1 MGSKQVLDAFPT
13 GPSSPP
19 IAANPVQSSK
29 GPDAVILFLPIS
41 RLFRTET
48 NHDPPDPH
56 PRHARTDFPG
66 RQSCNGQQDRRR
78 PLQRPRCQGLHRLID
93 GGKVVDRNLAIALV
107 LRSEGLERS
116 GDLQAAIRDL
126 TRALEVAPGWVDPRK
141 NLARLYERTGQRQLV
156 LETYMTAIAMTNDK
170 APYYSMRGHYHE
182 RQGEFSQAAFDFS
195 HAILI
200 KPDDHHY
207 LTARGRVLLAQ
218 NKFDEAI
225 ADFDRVFKLTIINPE
240 VSALR
245 GEAHYWKKNY
255 QAALADLNR
264 AIQYKPSLGEAYL
277 NRARVHKALG
287 ELDKALSDLD
297 KALEINPKTS
307 RSAQEP
313 LRGPRR
319 AGQGHGRS
327 PRGLRAAIAVDGR
340 RTEHL
345 SNRGMV
351 KLLTSKI
358 DEAIADFTEALA
370 KDPKNHEALQ
380 GRGIARLRTGDAGAA
395 QHDFDA
401 SERLLPGI
409 SQRFERY
416 RSVAR

>member
-1 MGSKQVLDAFPT
+1 MTRLTLILATLGLTSLAA
-13 GPSSPP
+13 SP
-19 IAANPVQSSK
+19 AMANKTDVDLCK
-29 GPDAVILFLPIS
+29 D
-41 RLFRTET
+41 
-48 NHDPPDPH
+48 HDV
-56 PRHARTDFPG
+56 RACT
-66 RQSCNGQQDRRR
+66 
-78 PLQRPRCQGLHRLID
+78 RLID

-141 NLARLYERTGQRQLV
+141 NLARLYESTGQRQLV

-200 KPDDHHY
+200 KPDDHIY

-225 ADFDRVFKLTIINPE
+225 ADFDRVFKHTIINPE

-264 AIQYKPSLGEAYL
+264 AIQYKPLLGEAYL
-277 NRARVHKALG
+277 NRARVYKALG
-287 ELDKALSDLD
+287 ELDKALPDLD
-297 KALEINPKTS
+297 KALEINPKQ
-307 RSAQEP
+307 AAA
-313 LRGPRR
+313 LRNRCVVR
-319 AGQGHGRS
+319 AVLGKDMAGA
-327 PRGLRAAIAVDGR
+327 LADCEAAIAVDGR
-340 RTEHL
+340 KTEHL

-380 GRGIARLRTGDAGAA
+380 GRGIARLRSGDAGAA
-395 QHDFDA
+395 QQDFDA